1 MEENQ
6 YFVHIRDPV
15 DIRRTILGSSKQ
27 IIQVL
32 QRYERIKALRVK
44 KLEKIALLRNLN
56 KEINLLVAKLK
67 KGLPVAEMRVKLKEE
82 KTVNGKMLKVTV
94 MEGAVT
100 INDAKVTSTDI
111 VASNGVIHVIDTV
124 VLPPAT

>member
-1 MEENQ
+1 MEDNQ

-32 QRYERIKALRVK
+32 QRYERIKTLRVK

-82 KTVNGKMLKVTV
+82 KKGIKKREEKEEYAGDDIRKLELELRMIEDKIERLGK
-94 MEGAVT
+94 
-100 INDAKVTSTDI
+100 
-111 VASNGVIHVIDTV
+111 
-124 VLPPAT
+124 